1 MRLPPVQI
9 VSQSE
14 YFVSGDVSIHETAV
28 VAPGVV
34 LQAAPNSQILIG
46 EGSCIGMGTVIN
58 AYAGIVDIESGV
70 TLGPG
75 VLIIGRVTIGHGT
88 CVGTT
93 TTIINTSIEPL
104 TMVAPGSLLGD
115 TSRAWQPETV
125 SPPSEIPS
133 PWDTEEGVGDSLP
146 VPESSVEIEP
156 EPELP
161 SEPAIATEFVAA
173 VDTALKEKQPVVGQ
187 VYINQ
192 LLITLFPER
201 QTFKRNNPGS
211 S

>member
-34 LQAAPNSQILIG
+34 LKAAPNSQILIG
-46 EGSCIGMGTVIN
+46 AGSCIGMGTVIN
-58 AYAGIVDIESGV
+58 AYAGIVDIESAV

-75 VLIIGRVTIGHGT
+75 VLIMGRSTVGQGA
-88 CVGTT
+88 CVGTK

-115 TSRAWQPETV
+115 ISRAWQPETV
-125 SPPSEIPS
+125 SPAANISS
-133 PWDTEEGVGDSLP
+133 PWETEEVINDSLP
-146 VPESSVEIEP
+146 IPESPVETET

-161 SEPAIATEFVAA
+161 SEPAIAPEFVMP
-173 VDTALKEKQPVVGQ
+173 VDTVLKEKQPVVGQ

-201 QTFKRNNPGS
+201 QRTLNV
-211 S
+211 

>member
-46 EGSCIGMGTVIN
+46 AGSCIGMGTVIN
-58 AYAGIVDIESGV
+58 AYAGIVDIGSAV

-75 VLIIGRVTIGHGT
+75 VLIMGRSTVGQGA
-88 CVGTT
+88 CVGTK

-104 TMVAPGSLLGD
+104 TMIAPGSLLGD

-125 SPPSEIPS
+125 SPAAEIPS
-133 PWDTEEGVGDSLP
+133 PWDTEEVVNDSLP
-146 VPESSVEIEP
+146 VPESPVEI

-161 SEPAIATEFVAA
+161 SEPAIAPEFVVTA
-173 VDTALKEKQPVVGQ
+173 DTILKEKQPVVGQ

>member
-46 EGSCIGMGTVIN
+46 AGSCIGMGTVIN
-58 AYAGIVDIESGV
+58 AYAGIVDIESAV

-75 VLIIGRVTIGHGT
+75 VLIMGRSTVGQGA
-88 CVGTT
+88 CVGTK
-93 TTIINTSIEPL
+93 TTIINISIEPL

-125 SPPSEIPS
+125 SPAAEIPS
-133 PWDTEEGVGDSLP
+133 PWDTEDVVEESLP
-146 VPESSVEIEP
+146 VPESPVEIEP

-161 SEPAIATEFVAA
+161 SEPAIAPEFVVTA
-173 VDTALKEKQPVVGQ
+173 DTILKEKQPVVGQ

-201 QTFKRNNPGS
+201 QRTSNV
-211 S
+211 

>member
-1 MRLPPVQI
+1 MRLPPIQI

-46 EGSCIGMGTVIN
+46 EGSCIGMGTV
-58 AYAGIVDIESGV
+58 

-75 VLIIGRVTIGHGT
+75 VLILGRVTIGHGT

-133 PWDTEEGVGDSLP
+133 PWDTEEGVDDSLP
-146 VPESSVEIEP
+146 VPELPVEIEP